1 MGNKLKH
8 SKNTE
13 KNNKLIINQNV
24 YLLCP
29 NCFKKVP
36 ILNTF
41 IEEDIAKIKIYCS
54 CLGENKYIIMELVEY
69 LNIVKNT
76 KNTNMCINHEKQLS
90 EKFCMNCENWL
101 CNDCFIN
108 HSNDICKKAYYDK
121 NNIENYYCDKHNCKK
136 IYLCKKCMIIFCK
149 TCFIHH
155 NSRNK
160 IKHKGSNVENYLTED
175 KINSKCNKFQ
185 IYINDIEDVIE
196 AMKNDILKD
205 INISEKNG
213 NDIQKIKINFQEKYL
228 IHKSINEELKLL
240 LELILKNS
248 EYFKSGL
255 ILNRKFLF
263 DMIINTSINKKYPRL
278 DKSKTIIEQMN
289 YFLNF
294 LKYNYISLKQ
304 EYFLKLLN
312 KYENSSSK
320 IEKMISLQDN
330 KFIIINKDCEIQIYK
345 INKDKNHPPEMLY
358 SFNEH
363 ANNITCIILLKNKKN
378 FATASDDSTIR
389 IWDVEKGACIKTIIT
404 EGKPYLIFEKYGKD
418 NQIGCVPNRNSLSIY
433 EYGDKIQN
441 TVFKISLEKSLPWIE
456 GLYQFSNDGRIIIS
470 SFGIFDLYS
479 SDLEKIKRIYIANM
493 AAQNFLQITN
503 EDLVVGFGSK
513 DIFIY
518 DKNIN
523 FKRKLLGHHNNV
535 SSILQLNN
543 NKLLTAS
550 LDSNIILWNIDNYE
564 MIFNFMNNHLSINSM
579 ILINENRILTYS
591 FFNLNII
598 EEWEIENSENI
609 IK

>member
-1 MGNKLKH
+1 
-8 SKNTE
+8 
-13 KNNKLIINQNV
+13 
-24 YLLCP
+24 
-29 NCFKKVP
+29 
-36 ILNTF
+36 
-41 IEEDIAKIKIYCS
+41 
-54 CLGENKYIIMELVEY
+54 
-69 LNIVKNT
+69 
-76 KNTNMCINHEKQLS
+76 
-90 EKFCMNCENWL
+90 
-101 CNDCFIN
+101 
-108 HSNDICKKAYYDK
+108 
-121 NNIENYYCDKHNCKK
+121 
-136 IYLCKKCMIIFCK
+136 
-149 TCFIHH
+149 
-155 NSRNK
+155 
-160 IKHKGSNVENYLTED
+160 
-175 KINSKCNKFQ
+175 
-185 IYINDIEDVIE
+185 
-196 AMKNDILKD
+196 
-205 INISEKNG
+205 
-213 NDIQKIKINFQEKYL
+213 
-228 IHKSINEELKLL
+228 
-240 LELILKNS
+240 
-248 EYFKSGL
+248 
-255 ILNRKFLF
+255 
-263 DMIINTSINKKYPRL
+263 
-278 DKSKTIIEQMN
+278 
-289 YFLNF
+289 
-294 LKYNYISLKQ
+294 
-304 EYFLKLLN
+304 
-312 KYENSSSK
+312 
-320 IEKMISLQDN
+320 
-330 KFIIINKDCEIQIYK
+330 
-345 INKDKNHPPEMLY
+345 MLY

-579 ILINENRILTYS
+579 TLINENRILTYS

>member
-1 MGNKLKH
+1 
-8 SKNTE
+8 
-13 KNNKLIINQNV
+13 
-24 YLLCP
+24 
-29 NCFKKVP
+29 
-36 ILNTF
+36 
-41 IEEDIAKIKIYCS
+41 
-54 CLGENKYIIMELVEY
+54 
-69 LNIVKNT
+69 
-76 KNTNMCINHEKQLS
+76 
-90 EKFCMNCENWL
+90 
-101 CNDCFIN
+101 
-108 HSNDICKKAYYDK
+108 
-121 NNIENYYCDKHNCKK
+121 
-136 IYLCKKCMIIFCK
+136 MIIFCK

-248 EYFKSGL
+248 EYFKSDL

-523 FKRKLLGHHNNV
+523 FKKKLLGHHNNV